1 MTIRHLKIFI
11 VVAETGSMSAAA
23 NRLYLTQ
30 PTVSQAIRDLEE
42 YYHVQLFERLHKKLF
57 ITEAGHQLLE
67 LARMVAGDFDSLEA
81 SMQQFRR
88 RIHMRIGA
96 SLTVG
101 TCLMAKVISDLEQEH
116 PNMDIYSFVSNTAE
130 IEEKLLRRELDAAVV
145 EGIIESPQLA
155 VIPIIEDS
163 LVLVCGKHHEFFER
177 EVVYA
182 SELEGQKF
190 AIREKG
196 SGTRKLFEQ
205 YLSARNIHIRT
216 AWEANCPRTI
226 MNAVI
231 YNNALAVM
239 SQRLVRHECIHQA
252 VKIFRFETGEWDRN
266 FKLVYLKKSADRGDL
281 LPERDFDAGQIA
293 AADLGSKASFDTLQN
308 AAAVP
313 AGIQSLYT
321 VLERHR
327 ALNLPSSIPA
337 CVFKDNAV

>member
-67 LARMVAGDFDSLEA
+67 LARMVAGDFDSLES
-81 SMQQFRR
+81 SMQQFHE
-88 RIHMRIGA
+88 RIHMRIGS

-155 VIPIIEDS
+155 VIPIVEDS
-163 LVLVCGKHHEFFER
+163 LVLVCGKHHDFYQR
-177 EVVYA
+177 DVVCA
-182 SELEGQKF
+182 SELEGRKF

-216 AWEANCPRTI
+216 ALEANCPRTI

-252 VKIFRFETGEWDRN
+252 VKIFRFETGEWNRN
-266 FKLVYLKKSADRGDL
+266 FKLVYLKKAADRGETPTEL
-281 LPERDFDAGQIA
+281 ISETGRNTVTAQGLP
-293 AADLGSKASFDTLQN
+293 
-308 AAAVP
+308 V
-313 AGIQSLYT
+313 GIESLYT
-321 VLERHR
+321 VLEKHR
-327 ALNLPSSIPA
+327 SLNLPSSIPA
-337 CVFKDNAV
+337 CTFKDDFRTNEAGSN